1 MLTTKRQ
8 AGSMLLCYKHLMS
21 AIDILKEKIP
31 RYELIAFEIRE
42 SISHLDH
49 VLGRT
54 HPDDIL
60 NKIFNN
66 FCVGK

>member
-1 MLTTKRQ
+1 
-8 AGSMLLCYKHLMS
+8 MS
-21 AIDILKEKIP
+21 AIDILKEKTP

-42 SISHLDH
+42 SISHLDQ
-49 VLGRT
+49 VLGKT